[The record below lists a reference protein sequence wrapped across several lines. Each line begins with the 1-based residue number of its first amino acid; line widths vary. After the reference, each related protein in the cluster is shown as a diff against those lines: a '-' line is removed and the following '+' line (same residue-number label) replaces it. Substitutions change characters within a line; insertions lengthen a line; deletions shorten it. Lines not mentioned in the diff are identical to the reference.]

1 MCSTMSDRF
10 SLLPACGTAYQVSAE
25 REACVVG
32 CHLQAATAAGGPRPQ
47 PRSPLAYI
55 QHVMVSL
62 AGHVSRLVRVTSAW
76 TSGASQSRYQQET
89 RQVSHHYQPTHH
101 QQEPHQ
107 ETHKQQESRHHQ
119 QSHHQ
124 KEGHHILPGTIITIC
139 PVYLTHVELTWQAGG
154 LTYDD
159 VNTINL

>member
-1 MCSTMSDRF
+1 MTDGF
-10 SLLPACGTAYQVSAE
+10 ANLTYHWPACGTAYQVSAE

-76 TSGASQSRYQQET
+76 TSGASQARFQDT
-89 RQVSHHYQPTHH
+89 RQMGHHYQPQQHQHEPSQEAHKQEGHHH
-101 QQEPHQ
+101 QQ
-107 ETHKQQESRHHQ
+107 QQGHHQ
-119 QSHHQ
+119 R
-124 KEGHHILPGTIITIC
+124 EGHHSQSGKSHETNGTLHTRYVNGC
-139 PVYLTHVELTWQAGG
+139 YQGLKASDSYLFF
-154 LTYDD
+154 
-159 VNTINL
+159 